1 MGKSLVN
8 DIVIIEK
15 ENDNSSIKI
24 PINIKLTY
32 RVSDFFISTVRGFD
46 KYFINIVFIL
56 FKTFTL
62 FIEKN
67 QRPMVFFVVFL

>member
-1 MGKSLVN
+1 MGKSLII

>member
-1 MGKSLVN
+1 MGKSLIS

-15 ENDNSSIKI
+15 ENDNSNIKI
-24 PINIKLTY
+24 PTNTRFVY
-32 RVSDFFISTVRGFD
+32 GVSDFFISTVRGFD

-62 FIEKN
+62 FIGKN
-67 QRPMVFFVVFL
+67 QKLTVFFVVFL